1 MSVILVLLV
10 LSGSELAEVGMEG
23 HVLDV
28 VFLEVRLVVR
38 LQGGT
43 VETSTVAYVLAAVTH
58 LHYLTNKQQ
67 LTLTLSHQS
76 FMQQ

>member
-58 LHYLTNKQQ
+58 LHYLTNKQLA
-67 LTLTLSHQS
+67 LTFSHQS
-76 FMQQ
+76 FVQQ